1 MGKALKLPKTECCA
15 SKTRCARC
23 PIRMLKDGDLPAG
36 YTVHK
41 RTLVRVDANGKRKK
55 AKKAKVEAALK
66 AERKLLESSGKAAGS
81 AA

>member
-23 PIRMLKDGDLPAG
+23 PIRMLRDGDLPEG

-41 RTLVRVDANGKRKK
+41 RKLVRIDESGKRKSV
-55 AKKAKVEAALK
+55 KKARLEAAVK
-66 AERKLLESSGKAAGS
+66 AQRKARKAAAG

>member
-23 PIRMLKDGDLPAG
+23 PIRMLKDGDLPEG
-36 YTVHK
+36 YSVHK
-41 RTLVRVDANGKRKK
+41 RRLVRVDESGRRHK
-55 AKKAKVEAALK
+55 AKKAKLEVAVKK
-66 AERKLLESSGKAAGS
+66 AQKARAGKKAAR